1 MKRSQLLEI
10 VEVLTGLK
18 DQKLPVKL
26 AYRVTR
32 ILEKCTREQTFFE
45 GERVKLIRSLGV
57 EKENGQIEVTDVNRE
72 TFVEKIN
79 TLLDEEVHVQLP
91 MLPLE
96 LFPDSIVISTQEM
109 SKLACLIEEPM

>member
-1 MKRSQLLEI
+1 MKRAQLLEI
-10 VEVLTGLK
+10 VDVLSGLK

-32 ILEKCTREQTFFE
+32 ILEKCNREQSFFE
-45 GERVKLIRSLGV
+45 GERIKLIRSLGV
-57 EKENGQIEVTDVNRE
+57 EKENGQIEVSEENRE
-72 TFVEKIN
+72 HFVEKIN